1 MENRKKLNPWVLL
14 TSNGFLNVMNMITNS
29 AKETMLIGE
38 KLGKTLKP
46 GDTVALSG
54 NLGSGKTTFTKGI
67 GKGLGV
73 KDSKRINSPTFVLI
87 KEYRGRIPLYHLD
100 LYRLDG
106 LQEIENLAVEEYIYG
121 QGITVIEWAEK
132 IKSLL
137 PEKHVLVKFK
147 AISGD
152 KREVV
157 IEDFRD

>member
-1 MENRKKLNPWVLL
+1 MDK
-14 TSNGFLNVMNMITNS
+14 ITNS
-29 AKETMLIGE
+29 AEETILAGE

-46 GDTVALSG
+46 GDIVALSG

-87 KEYRGRIPLYHLD
+87 KEYKGRIPLYHLD

-106 LQEIENLAVEEYIYG
+106 LQEIENLAIEEYIYG
-121 QGITVIEWAEK
+121 CGITVIEWAEK
-132 IKSLL
+132 IKGLL
-137 PEKHVLVKFK
+137 PEKRILVKFK
-147 AISGD
+147 AMSGD
-152 KREVV
+152 KREVI